1 MAVVFKMLLGL
12 PATFQQ
18 QHAAAEM
25 LKEKL
30 RQDKTFESATF
41 RLDTCPPIETEGPK
55 GSFLFMELGNALVLE
70 VRMYMRQS
78 PRTFTIETE
87 LLPFSTRAFR
97 IAAVVVSF
105 VLAGTWIFL
114 ASARPSPIL
123 VVVGV
128 AAAYFLLSSIGDH
141 FTRQSHRRAEAEL
154 NRSLEHLFEEQR
166 PRIEKMLGVSA

>member
-18 QHAAAEM
+18 QQAAAEM

-30 RQDKTFESATF
+30 RHDKAFEHATL
-41 RLDTCPPIETEGPK
+41 RADTCPPVETEGTK
-55 GSFLFMELGNALVLE
+55 GSFLFIELGNALVLE
-70 VRMYMRQS
+70 VRMYMRQA

-97 IAAVVVSF
+97 IAAVLVSF
-105 VLAGTWIFL
+105 ALAGMWVFL
-114 ASARPSPIL
+114 ANARPSPVV

-128 AAAYFLLSSIGDH
+128 AAAYFLLSSIGDF
-141 FTRQSHRRAEAEL
+141 FTRQSHRRAESEL
-154 NRSLEHLFEEQR
+154 NRNLEQLFEEQR
-166 PRIEKMLGVSA
+166 PRIEKILGVSA